1 MKIKVLITSLL
12 LSVFGFAHAGPGH
25 ELKPAHGGV
34 IVEAKDID
42 VELVAKSD
50 ILAIYL
56 SDHGKPL
63 SSEGGNA
70 KLTILNGSDKKE
82 YELLP
87 VGGRFELKGAFS
99 VPKGSKAIAVIRL
112 KSKVITARFNL

>member
-1 MKIKVLITSLL
+1 MKIKILITSFL
-12 LSVFGFAHAGPGH
+12 LSVFGFVYAGSGH

-34 IVEAKDID
+34 IVEAKDVD
-42 VELVAKSD
+42 VELVAKPD
-50 ILAIYL
+50 ILTIYL

-70 KLTILNGSDKKE
+70 KLTILNGSDKKD
-82 YELLP
+82 YDLLST
-87 VGGRFELKGAFS
+87 GDRFELKGAFS
-99 VPKGSKAIAVIRL
+99 VPKGSKAIAVIKL